1 LHRLGGEKDPEAH
14 RRAAVDYAGRALHA
28 SPDDPNTIGEVAFV
42 FGSFDGDIKPALAL
56 ADRALALNPG
66 FARGWAISGWLSLW
80 AGFPDVA
87 IEHLETA
94 SRLSPREGQA
104 RYGIGIGEA
113 QFLQRRF
120 DEAIATLLTALEA
133 LPGNADIYRHLASC
147 YVHAGRLDEARE
159 IVRRLK
165 VVTPIVVPDGTQWR
179 NLEHREFYLSG
190 LRLAA
195 GEAASTAAG
204 LRKAGMPEE

>member
-1 LHRLGGEKDPEAH
+1 M
-14 RRAAVDYAGRALHA
+14 HA

-190 LRLAA
+190 LRLAT